1 MAYPAAWE
9 LGAAT
14 IDGAQYRIRPIRPD
28 DAQRDR
34 DFVAGLSA
42 ESRYKRMMGTVRELA
57 PAVLERF
64 VNVDYKRDMAFVAL
78 VGEGASEQI
87 IGVARYAAD
96 PGGPDCEFA
105 VAVGDAW
112 QGRGV
117 GAQLTK
123 TLMDYARLQG
133 IRRLHG
139 DILVGNE
146 QMLELAHWLGMRT
159 RRLPGDATVL
169 EAVSELGQDM
179 SSMG

>member
-1 MAYPAAWE
+1 MPYPTGWE
-9 LGAAT
+9 RVATT
-14 IDGAQYRIRPIRPD
+14 IDGATYRIRPIRPD
-28 DAQRDR
+28 DAQRDL

-42 ESRYKRMMGTVRELA
+42 ESRYKRMMGAVRGLA
-57 PAVLERF
+57 PDVLERF

-78 VGEGASEQI
+78 VGVGAPEQI

-123 TLMDYARLQG
+123 TLMDYAQRQG
-133 IRRLHG
+133 IPRLHG
-139 DILVGNE
+139 DILVGNRE
-146 QMLELAHWLGMRT
+146 MIELAHWLGMST
-159 RRLPGDATVL
+159 RRCPDDATVL
-169 EAVSELGQDM
+169 QAVRELR
-179 SSMG
+179 